1 MTEIRETGGTGHF
14 RCPQD
19 YDTPSNVAEFGFEA
33 LSPEAKGS
41 QVHSYSIGPEPHGK
55 S

>member
-1 MTEIRETGGTGHF
+1 MAEIRETGGTGHF

-33 LSPEAKGS
+33 SNLEA
-41 QVHSYSIGPEPHGK
+41 
-55 S
+55 